1 MKHKTI
7 INQNRDYHMLLFFLI
22 LLVCGF
28 AMGIFLSRYIDMS
41 DTNNMNSYLSV
52 LIDKAN
58 PNQYFISQFM
68 IGSLM
73 TLLVVLLG
81 TSLCGFPLIS
91 FLIYTKGVQIGFSC
105 VLFVAT
111 YSFKGIL
118 GIIMVFL
125 PQIIL
130 DLISFY
136 LISHFCLFSS
146 MNLVHASISS
156 ATINLKQYCNK
167 LLNVV
172 FVCLLLIFVASYF
185 KSTIGIELIKLFE
198 NL

>member
-1 MKHKTI
+1 MKYKKFKY
-7 INQNRDYHMLLFFLI
+7 QNSDYHMLLFFLI
-22 LLVCGF
+22 LLCCGIM
-28 AMGIFLSRYIDMS
+28 MGIFLSRYIDMG

-68 IGSLM
+68 IG
-73 TLLVVLLG
+73 TLTIILVVLLG

-105 VLFVAT
+105 VLFIFT

-118 GIIMVFL
+118 GILMVLL
-125 PQIIL
+125 PQLIL
-130 DLISFY
+130 DILSFY
-136 LISHFCLFSS
+136 FIAHHCLFSS
-146 MNLVHASISS
+146 MNLVHTSITTS
-156 ATINLKQYCNK
+156 TIPIKQYCNK

-172 FVCLLLIFVASYF
+172 ILCFLLVVVSSYF